1 MSKQEN
7 RGGKRPNS
15 GRPKE
20 GEKKAIYIK
29 VPIEDFDKLN
39 KQCRELVQKHVA
51 QHKKTVV

>member
-1 MSKQEN
+1 MIKQEN

-29 VPIEDFDKLN
+29 VPIADFDELN
-39 KQCRELVQKHVA
+39 KACRELVKNNL
-51 QHKKTVV
+51 KNK